1 MYLWQEK
8 HVYIYH
14 ISYIRYIYIFIYIIF
29 HSPNLGGRCLS
40 LFCSVFF
47 HSVLSAL
54 LPTVK
59 GLGKKRGGME
69 VEFLDR
75 NHEAGESCLH
85 NFLRN
90 KFWSLFV
97 SRLLKKRQPEL
108 RKIDLKVGW
117 HSLIFKMRE
126 NIFNLGHGSQVFST
140 LWVCH
145 YQKDLPVF
153 FSSFK
158 HFPNKAIWVWFP
170 TWLIFVVE
178 QQYSKLIG
186 FSLFHGDQAGRSFVS
201 CHGWSEMQ
209 ILQYRQES
217 FPVSGIFLGG
227 CMWALIPFRR
237 IFEPY

>member
-1 MYLWQEK
+1 M
-8 HVYIYH
+8 
-14 ISYIRYIYIFIYIIF
+14 
-29 HSPNLGGRCLS
+29 
-40 LFCSVFF
+40 
-47 HSVLSAL
+47 
-54 LPTVK
+54 
-59 GLGKKRGGME
+59 
-69 VEFLDR
+69 EFLDR

-153 FSSFK
+153 IFSSFK
-158 HFPNKAIWVWFP
+158 HFPNKATWVWFP
-170 TWLIFVVE
+170 TCLAYLRSRTPIL
-178 QQYSKLIG
+178 KTHR
-186 FSLFHGDQAGRSFVS
+186 FSRDWNCHMKLFHWNATGWKELRVLPWMQWSANLAIQA
-201 CHGWSEMQ
+201 W
-209 ILQYRQES
+209 I
-217 FPVSGIFLGG
+217 PVSGIFGG
-227 CMWALIPFRR
+227 MYLLIPFRR
-237 IFEPY
+237 IFEPYVI